1 MGNCKNNHQFES
13 LDKDFAEHSH
23 LIKQLQ
29 LLLAVMGD
37 HHLLVTEGDL
47 SSHYMVHMLLYDIP
61 NTTESMGK
69 IRAITLGVLSRQHL
83 SGQKR
88 RELIALEARLEQ
100 SIESFKHNLTKVI
113 HHSPNLASASNL
125 VYVRL
130 LKEKR
135 DVTQLLHS
143 DIYNA
148 QYKTTPYEYWVDI
161 TMNIDSLYDLMHD
174 PIVPSLVSHIEQRI
188 DKASTSLYTVLAV
201 AIILL
206 LSTLY
211 FLIALY
217 KSLVR
222 NISHISD
229 VVDEYSHGNL
239 NTPIQLYT
247 QDEMRHISVAINEM
261 ASRLNKSGKQ
271 LDFQKMALDH
281 HAIVSVTD
289 VRGKIT
295 YVNDKFEKISQFS
308 REELIGK
315 NHRIL
320 KSGHHPDYFYKE
332 MWETIANG
340 NVWHGEITNKAKDGS
355 TYWSSATIVPYLDEK
370 GKPEQYISIRTD
382 ISELKTLEAKQI
394 KANKLLQVEKA
405 STEKERKKAD
415 KARKVAEKER
425 KKADKANQAKSDF
438 LSSMSHELRTP
449 LNAILGFSQLMKID
463 KKTPLKEDQG
473 ESVDH
478 ILSSGSHLLSLIND
492 VLELSAIEAGK
503 TELTIEPVQLIDVI
517 NESILL
523 LTPLAQESNIEIKVL
538 SDTAL
543 TLHTDHTKLEQIIL
557 NLLSNAIKYNR
568 VGGCISI
575 KWTEPEK
582 NTIRMSVIDT
592 GIGIADE
599 NHDKV
604 FGAFNRLGQESSSIE
619 GTGIGLVVTK
629 ELVEIM
635 GGKIGFDSVENE
647 GTTFWFELP
656 VLVKDSKVRAV
667 KEITEVPEI
676 TDISLKKSKQILY
689 VEDNPDNRML
699 MKALFNKYENY
710 TLDMVETGEL
720 GWDAATKQ
728 DYDLILMDI
737 QLPGKMVMN

>member
-295 YVNDKFEKISQFS
+295 YV
-308 REELIGK
+308 
-315 NHRIL
+315 
-320 KSGHHPDYFYKE
+320 
-332 MWETIANG
+332 M
-340 NVWHGEITNKAKDGS
+340 
-355 TYWSSATIVPYLDEK
+355 
-370 GKPEQYISIRTD
+370 
-382 ISELKTLEAKQI
+382 
-394 KANKLLQVEKA
+394 
-405 STEKERKKAD
+405 
-415 KARKVAEKER
+415 
-425 KKADKANQAKSDF
+425 
-438 LSSMSHELRTP
+438 
-449 LNAILGFSQLMKID
+449 
-463 KKTPLKEDQG
+463 
-473 ESVDH
+473 
-478 ILSSGSHLLSLIND
+478 
-492 VLELSAIEAGK
+492 
-503 TELTIEPVQLIDVI
+503 
-517 NESILL
+517 
-523 LTPLAQESNIEIKVL
+523 
-538 SDTAL
+538 
-543 TLHTDHTKLEQIIL
+543 
-557 NLLSNAIKYNR
+557 
-568 VGGCISI
+568 
-575 KWTEPEK
+575 
-582 NTIRMSVIDT
+582 
-592 GIGIADE
+592 
-599 NHDKV
+599 
-604 FGAFNRLGQESSSIE
+604 
-619 GTGIGLVVTK
+619 
-629 ELVEIM
+629 
-635 GGKIGFDSVENE
+635 
-647 GTTFWFELP
+647 
-656 VLVKDSKVRAV
+656 
-667 KEITEVPEI
+667 
-676 TDISLKKSKQILY
+676 ISLKDQSI
-689 VEDNPDNRML
+689 
-699 MKALFNKYENY
+699 F
-710 TLDMVETGEL
+710 T
-720 GWDAATKQ
+720 
-728 DYDLILMDI
+728 
-737 QLPGKMVMN
+737 